1 MCWVLLV
8 FIMDVDGDYGKLTE
22 AGPCGTFYIGTF
34 WKLPYQTA
42 QLYLKYLHCLC
53 YVCFGLMHDLLLF
66 LGGESQSVIINMKPV
81 KSSGISVGFMGYYK
95 IGFGCYDI
103 SW

>member
-1 MCWVLLV
+1 MLLV

-22 AGPCGTFYIGTF
+22 AGPAALSTLVHLEITIS
-34 WKLPYQTA
+34 TA

-66 LGGESQSVIINMKPV
+66 LVVSPKV
-81 KSSGISVGFMGYYK
+81 
-95 IGFGCYDI
+95 
-103 SW
+103 